1 MPKQS
6 LSIRDFVG
14 GLVQRE
20 HGQDQAPTS
29 IATGMGF
36 DINRNPGIL
45 GLCGAWE
52 IRQRYEDDGTDD
64 DLEDWQPP
72 GNYVGIPGR
81 GLHYFTSDYDNLH
94 GIGSGANDYTEEYAD
109 IPGRN
114 SRWGPR
120 AITNHPT
127 EYYVVGSRHRN
138 GNSVANESGYR
149 RGTIHIYERDIKE
162 NEAGS
167 NREGGWLVDLRMGAF
182 DGMFWSYDAAVNTY
196 TGATLVDAE
205 KWAETFFPVYY
216 TSNGALR
223 ISDGG
228 FNPWNSTKLWLGY
241 VKSGKLFSNT
251 EGDGYV
257 FPTDKI
263 AKSGILDDD
272 ACAKTDCW
280 VLDRGSRDQ
289 WHYANP
295 GKDTN
300 WDRFYTGHGQL
311 ESPEIVSLYWWS
323 APDYSYQSGSDDRGP
338 YDWKDRT
345 KSDRQNSTS
354 RNGTWTPDSPAGADG
369 GTSQGVIRGDQ
380 SPNHMFFDIA
390 WFTWDYHLTVCWN
403 FFGRVDGTNSNGNSG
418 NTNPGEMGWSVG
430 INGLHNNHPNT
441 YSIYSSAAGDWGFRR
456 KGCTFFSPSFR
467 HDGSADIHA
476 GGDEDG
482 NIVGHG
488 DIYLPKGN
496 KTNPGWK
503 MYVGYVYEN
512 GQESTLTEAPNFM
525 NLPGSGLWNNHYS
538 RRVHGTGYFHLRA
551 LHDGLSCFANPRL
564 KGYRV
569 YIEQNSS
576 DPEKDVY
583 ITTSSKKLLCEVDY
597 ERGMRGAGSSSWEP
611 WQRRGPE
618 WHAPDGSSFESEVA
632 SYHEN
637 YDGTSYNGRSGVW
650 PDAQGHVHWCETTV
664 RSIGDETFESIHGY
678 PDKDIGSCYYK
689 TAVVANG
696 RTYIGN
702 VKFDGVHYP
711 DRMMKTAFG
720 EYDVFSKM
728 SFIDVTAS
736 DADTV
741 VHLEAW
747 KNFILQ
753 FKENVVHAI
762 DISKELEML
771 KSSAK
776 HTGVKNPCQVTQTE
790 QGVVWASKNGLY
802 AFDGEQII
810 NLFSEIGL
818 DVTSALPS
826 IASDATMTT
835 SESRWS
841 DLFTETSTQAPV
853 VSYDPIE
860 KNVIIHNQGLAGTNL
875 EDVGFMWN
883 IYRKNLTQ
891 FFRKFSDTHT
901 QTERSNSII
910 TRDSKVVTIKNS
922 IYNSYSSGYP
932 TGAVTSGANFMK
944 WNSAAQNEKHQIL
957 LYESPA
963 IDFNNHAQ
971 RKTVYSLNFT
981 YKANASTQLVARIE
995 AFYTDGGPPK
1005 EFFCVRSG
1013 TTTSGTGDLAANTFL
1028 GILPTTA
1035 NKTETFTF
1043 KHCLPEGHVGAAVS
1057 IRSVVKKVTAIKI
1070 SLLKLSSTSYNIPS
1084 TFKLDDISITYKQ
1097 KVHK

>member
-52 IRQRYEDDGTDD
+52 IRQRYEDDGSDD

-94 GIGSGANDYTEEYAD
+94 GVGSGSNGFTSEYLD
-109 IPGRN
+109 IPN
-114 SRWGPR
+114 CNFRWGPR
-120 AITNHPT
+120 AITNNPT
-127 EYYVVGSRHRN
+127 EYYALGSKHRN
-138 GNSVANESGYR
+138 GNSVATQPGYAN
-149 RGTIHIYERDIKE
+149 GTLHIYERDIKE
-162 NEAGS
+162 NEAGT
-167 NREGGWLVDLRMGAF
+167 NREGGWLLDVRMGGF
-182 DGMFWSYDAAVNTY
+182 DGMWWAYDGTVATY
-196 TGATLVDAE
+196 AGTALVDEE
-205 KWAETFFPVYY
+205 KWAETFYPVYY
-216 TSNGALR
+216 TSNGAIR

-228 FNPWNSTKLWLGY
+228 FNPWYSTKLWLGY

-257 FPTDKI
+257 FPEDKI
-263 AKSGILDDD
+263 AKAGVTDDD

-280 VLDRGSRDQ
+280 VLDRGSASQ
-289 WHYANP
+289 KYEANP
-295 GKDTN
+295 GRSTN
-300 WDRFYTGHGQL
+300 WNWYYTGHGQL
-311 ESPEIVSLYWWS
+311 QTPQIHSMYWWS
-323 APDYSYQSGSDDRGP
+323 GPDHTWQSGSDDRGP

-345 KSDRQNSTS
+345 KSDRQNSTP
-354 RNGTWTPDSPAGADG
+354 RNGTWTPDSPAGEDG
-369 GTSQGVIRGDQ
+369 RTSQGVCRADQ
-380 SPNHMFFDIA
+380 TSQTMFYDMA
-390 WFTWDYHLTVCWN
+390 WFTWDYHFVVLWN
-403 FFGRVDGTNSNGNSG
+403 FFGCEDGHLVNGESTSQERG
-418 NTNPGEMGWSVG
+418 GMGYCVG
-430 INGLHNNHPNT
+430 INGPLSIDAHNT
-441 YSIYSSAAGDWGFRR
+441 YSQNSSHAGDWGLRR

-467 HDGSADIHA
+467 HDGSPDIHA
-476 GGDEDG
+476 GGDVDAE
-482 NIVGHG
+482 IVGHG
-488 DIYLPKGN
+488 DIYLAKG
-496 KTNPGWK
+496 TTANPGWR

-512 GQESTLTEAPNFM
+512 GQESALTETPNFF
-525 NLPGSGLWNNHYS
+525 NLPGSGFSNQHYS
-538 RRVHGTGYFHLRA
+538 RRVYGTGWFNLRA
-551 LHDGLSCFANPRL
+551 LHDGLSCFANPRI

-569 YIEQNSS
+569 YIEQRSS

-597 ERGMRGAGSSSWEP
+597 ERGMRGAGSASWNP
-611 WQRRGPE
+611 WQRRDTE
-618 WHAPDGSSFESEVA
+618 WHAPAGAKFLSEIA
-632 SYHEN
+632 TDTYG
-637 YDGTSYNGRSGVW
+637 GTAYNGRSGHW
-650 PDAQGHVHWCETTV
+650 PDAQGHVHFCEATV

-696 RTYIGN
+696 RTYVGN

-720 EYDVFSKM
+720 EYDVFTKQ

-747 KNFILQ
+747 RNFILQ

-802 AFDGEQII
+802 AFDGEQIV

-826 IASDATMTT
+826 IASNATMTT
-835 SESRWS
+835 SESRWT
-841 DLFTETSTQAPV
+841 DLFTENSTQAPV

-891 FFRKFSDTHT
+891 FFRKFSDA
-901 QTERSNSII
+901 QSITERSNSII
-910 TRDSKVVTIKNS
+910 TRDSKVVTVRNS
-922 IYNSYSSGYP
+922 IYNSYTSGYP
-932 TGAVTSGANFMK
+932 TGAATSGAKFMK

-995 AFYTDGGPPK
+995 AFYTEGGPPV
-1005 EFFCVRSG
+1005 EYFCVPSG
-1013 TTTSGTGDLAANTFL
+1013 TTTSGTADLATNTFA

-1043 KHCLPEGHVGAAVS
+1043 KYCLPAGHVGAAVS
-1057 IRSVVKKVTAIKI
+1057 IRSVVKKVTAIKV